1 MLWQLLIF
9 TAGVGVLYL
18 GAEWLVRG
26 AASLALRYG
35 IRRLVVG
42 ITVVALGTSMPEFIV
57 NFFAAIEGED
67 NLALGNIVG
76 SNICNIALILGMSA
90 LVLPL
95 AVRPSTLRKE
105 YPIMM
110 LVMVVFYLVSLD
122 GLVSKFDGFL
132 LVLGLFGFLAYLII
146 DSKRHAQQYREEEI
160 SEVDADEHATP
171 TWKKVAVLLGGIVL
185 LAVGARLMVQA
196 AVVIAE
202 SMGID
207 SVVVGLTV
215 VAIGTS
221 LPELAASVVSA
232 IKQEADMSIGNILGS
247 NLLNVLFVVGLVS
260 MIRPLRVDAES
271 LVIHFPVMLAFSL
284 VLLPIAWT
292 SYRISRFEGGMLIT
306 GFVGYLAYLIYPYVL

>member
-1 MLWQLLIF
+1 MLIDYVSLVGGLVVLIV
-9 TAGVGVLYL
+9 AGDV
-18 GAEWLVRG
+18 LVRG
-26 AASLALRYG
+26 SVSVAERLG
-35 IRRLVVG
+35 IPTLVIG
-42 ITVVALGTSMPEFIV
+42 LTIVAFGTSAPELVISLG
-57 NFFAAIEGED
+57 AALDGLSGI
-67 NLALGNIVG
+67 AIGNVVG

-90 LVLPL
+90 VVLPL

-122 GLVSKFDGFL
+122 GVVSKFDGFL
-132 LVLGLFGFLAYLII
+132 LILGLVGFLAYLII

-160 SEVDADEHATP
+160 SEVDPDVHATP

-306 GFVGYLAYLIYPYVL
+306 GFVGYLVYLIYPYVL

>member
-42 ITVVALGTSMPEFIV
+42 ITVVALGTSMPEFVI
-57 NFFAAIEGED
+57 NFFAALEGED

-90 LVLPL
+90 VVLPL

-122 GLVSKFDGFL
+122 GVVSKFDGFL
-132 LVLGLFGFLAYLII
+132 LILGLVGFLAYLII

-160 SEVDADEHATP
+160 SEVDPDVHATP

-260 MIRPLRVDAES
+260 MIRPLRGSINSMTA
-271 LVIHFPVMLAFSL
+271 
-284 VLLPIAWT
+284 
-292 SYRISRFEGGMLIT
+292 
-306 GFVGYLAYLIYPYVL
+306 